1 MSLQLLS
8 LMKKRFVLSV
18 AIAICVFFSASPAGP
33 NKNLPKVNIAGSE
46 YYMYEVK
53 KGDSLYGIANRFG
66 WNVDK
71 LDELNPTVV
80 KKLEKGAKLY
90 YPVALENHGNE
101 LENKSEFVLPETY
114 PVIRHVV
121 KKGDSVYSIAKM
133 YGVKIDTIYL
143 YNPTAK
149 SMLKRGDVITIPQ
162 QSELINEGSSF
173 LYYAIKAG
181 DTLADIANEYNT
193 SVEQLLRDN
202 KGVSE
207 NNFASGDILRISVNS
222 NKDNKVIKEF
232 DETHIARIDTY
243 KAEKNDTWETV
254 AEKTGVDVQDLLEA
268 NSGTQLKKNVQIAI
282 PVIETATVEKE
293 VEPFDERENSLEG
306 RRDIYKE
313 VHMLGIGDSIADLT
327 NSVSIAVMIED
338 PMSKRDNEF
347 TRGTLLALDRL
358 KNSPYQIRFKLLC
371 DNRANNDSV
380 KIVDSLISDL
390 NDFKADIIVTTYEK
404 NFPKW
409 LAQYGEDNAVEIVNA
424 FDVKNEMY
432 LENPSM
438 IHLLTPSAYFSD
450 EVGEWAV
457 SSLGSYKLV
466 MVGKEDSEDAF
477 AESIKGRRD
486 KSSIITCKLEDL
498 AEMKLDESS
507 RYLFY
512 GYPTSRDDIQTMLT
526 AIEYLK
532 ENNPFVEIKVMGR
545 PNWITVAE
553 GMKER
558 FHKADVYF
566 PSRFFF
572 DHTAGPGKE
581 FIATYSASYGHS
593 PIRSF
598 PTYAVAGYDIAN
610 YFIPGIASNDGDFNA
625 SVPEGKEIQTPINLE
640 RVGNWGGFFNPSAYI
655 IRYNPYGEIEK
666 ILIRR

>member
-1 MSLQLLS
+1 
-8 LMKKRFVLSV
+8 MKKRYLLSI
-18 AIAICVFFSASPAGP
+18 AIAIGFFLSASAGVST
-33 NKNLPKVNIAGSE
+33 KELPKVNIAGSE

-53 KGDSLYGIANRFG
+53 KGDSLYGIANRYG
-66 WNVDK
+66 WSIDI
-71 LDELNPTVV
+71 LDELNPSLG
-80 KKLEKGAKLY
+80 KKLEKGVKVY
-90 YPVALENHGNE
+90 YPVDIESQNGEEDN
-101 LENKSEFVLPETY
+101 NSDFTPPEVY

-133 YGVKIDTIYL
+133 YGVKVDKIYL
-143 YNPTAK
+143 YNPSAK
-149 SMLKRGDVITIPQ
+149 SILKRGEIITIPQ
-162 QSELINEGSSF
+162 EPELINEGSSF
-173 LYYAIKAG
+173 LYYAIKDG
-181 DTLADIANEYNT
+181 DTLSDIANAYNT

-222 NKDNKVIKEF
+222 NKDNKVVKEV

-243 KAEKNDTWETV
+243 KAEKNDTWESV
-254 AEKTGVDVQDLLEA
+254 AEKTGVDIEDLLEA
-268 NSGTQLKKNVQIAI
+268 NSGTRLKKNAQIAV
-282 PVIETATVEKE
+282 PVIETVTVEKE

-313 VHMLGIGDSIADLT
+313 VHMIGVGDSIADLN
-327 NSVSIAVMIED
+327 NSVSLAVVIED

-347 TRGTLLALDRL
+347 TRGVLLALDML
-358 KNSPYQIRFKLLC
+358 KNAPYQIRFKLLC
-371 DNRANNDSV
+371 DNRANGDSV
-380 KIVDSLISDL
+380 KVTESLISDL
-390 NDFKADIIVTTYEK
+390 DDFKADVIVTTYEK

-409 LAQYGEDNAVEIVNA
+409 IAQYGEDNGVEIVNA

-450 EVGEWAV
+450 EVGEWVA
-457 SSLGSYKLV
+457 SFLGPYKLV
-466 MVGKEDSEDAF
+466 MVGKEDSDDSF
-477 AESIKGRRD
+477 AESIRNRRD
-486 KSSIITCKLEDL
+486 KSSVLSRKLEDL
-498 AEMKLDESS
+498 AEMKLEESG

-512 GYPTSRDDIQTMLT
+512 GYPTSRDEIQTMLT

-532 ENNPFVEIKVMGR
+532 ENYPFAEIKVMGR

-558 FHKADVYF
+558 FHKDEVYF

-581 FIATYSASYGHS
+581 FIATYSSAYGHG

-598 PTYAVAGYDIAN
+598 PTYAVAGFDIAN
-610 YFIPGIASNDGDFNA
+610 YFIPGIATNDGDFNA
-625 SVPEGKEIQTPINLE
+625 SVPERKEIQTPINLE

-655 IRYNPYGEIEK
+655 IRFSPFGEIEK
-666 ILIRR
+666 ILIRK